1 MANTHVSKDATDS
14 VQSRS
19 QLLQELSH
27 DADSHDTK
35 DQSSVLFRREVAE
48 DSEKVY
54 EYRRLSDDIREAVRM
69 RDGYINELTMSD
81 SSDEV
86 LESIEIMRRM
96 QLDDMKK
103 ASCLKMH
110 ADLVQGLSLAFVDR
124 HGVAELY
131 GKLSSFEDERDVG
144 IFMDER
150 DSVDKDFFTY
160 SCSYDN
166 LYFN

>member
-48 DSEKVY
+48 DSKKVY
-54 EYRRLSDDIREAVRM
+54 ECRRLSDDIREAVRM

-81 SSDEV
+81 SSDE
-86 LESIEIMRRM
+86 LPMTKDQFR
-96 QLDDMKK
+96 
-103 ASCLKMH
+103 KMH